1 MQSEFEGGDVKT
13 NLRSTAGVERSPCF
27 LRLLGFIIAVS
38 LTACTQRNANSEA
51 TSVIEHAWNRRGLG
65 LVSGEVRFI
74 GGLNP
79 RKPDPAKG
87 EDAVSELPFYRF
99 YSEKGYITLT
109 EVRENKDGGWG
120 GFFQMAMNG
129 VIKTA
134 RVTITPLGRQNG
146 EVESAGNV
154 EELWVPT
161 GTAKVE
167 EIVSNELY
175 SGSTEQYRVVQGTH
189 TWDLDPDLAATY
201 AEARGTDS
209 LGRERKFR
217 ALLVFDAFEKKWKYL
232 VADFGPR
239 TGQFTSDNVEQ
250 AVMAHQLTR
259 STDG

>member
-1 MQSEFEGGDVKT
+1 MIKT
-13 NLRSTAGVERSPCF
+13 ITRSTIFDERSPCF
-27 LRLLGFIIAVS
+27 LILLAFIIAVS
-38 LTACTQRNANSEA
+38 LIACTKGTANSEA
-51 TSVIEHAWNRRGLG
+51 TSVIEQAWNQRSLG

-74 GGLNP
+74 GGLNGH
-79 RKPDPAKG
+79 KPDPAKG

-99 YSEKGYITLT
+99 FSEKGYITLT

-154 EELWVPT
+154 EELWVPI
-161 GTAKVE
+161 GTARIE

-189 TWDLDPDLAATY
+189 TWELDQDLAAAY
-201 AEARGTDS
+201 AEARGTDT

-232 VADFGPR
+232 MADFGPR
-239 TGQFTSDNVEQ
+239 TGQFTSNNVEQ

>member
-1 MQSEFEGGDVKT
+1 MKKIT
-13 NLRSTAGVERSPCF
+13 RTAVGADRSPCF
-27 LRLLGFIIAVS
+27 LLLSGFIIS
-38 LTACTQRNANSEA
+38 LFLTACTQRNANSEA
-51 TSVIEHAWNRRGLG
+51 TSVIEHAWNQRGLG

-74 GGLNP
+74 GGLSL
-79 RKPDPAKG
+79 RKSDPAKG
-87 EDAVSELPFYRF
+87 EVAVSELPFYRF
-99 YSEKGYITLT
+99 FSEKGYITLT
-109 EVRENKDGGWG
+109 EVRENKDEGWG

-146 EVESAGNV
+146 EIESAGNV
-154 EELWVPT
+154 EELWVPI

-189 TWDLDPDLAATY
+189 TWELDQDLAAAY

-232 VADFGPR
+232 MADFGPR

-250 AVMAHQLTR
+250 AVLAHQLTR
-259 STDG
+259 STDR